1 MSYSKTELLK
11 LLPVIYDNT
20 QQGIEWEVSK
30 PIKVL
35 GGGGTRIGIKSAEG
49 QFEAQVPDEEGPT
62 LVILEDGVLAIRRFI
77 TETMKDDEFK
87 RYVGPKAVEKQLDRL
102 IRKTAGILPKG
113 SVEETLKSGVLKP
126 LREAIRPW
134 LVFLPIENL
143 LVRKKFKIGDVVFL
157 PSDVARKEIDTLFD
171 EHKFAGE
178 PDEQD
183 KQRKQV
189 EQLLSLH
196 HNGYGSYAKVG
207 VRAHATKSSQKATE
221 IAYLCINALRAFTHV
236 LYSHTFKTYFGLPNE
251 VQRGTWLTV
260 SHGNDEKKG
269 FNIDLHQRQAQV
281 AFEINETNMNIL
293 QEHCCFE
300 QIQRIFATPADRRKE
315 IEVVIIQALQAL
327 GTSVVAP
334 TIDLKFLNCTTA
346 LERILIANG
355 EETTTDRF
363 TDRLALTLHN
373 NPKQRLRIKEK
384 AKELYNK
391 RSRIVHG
398 AFFGVEEEDYHL
410 FENWAIALV
419 VRLLKSSSEYKS
431 HKDFCKRTDQ
441 LKYGMRKSGN

>member
-1 MSYSKTELLK
+1 MSYSKTELIK
-11 LLPVIYDNT
+11 LLQVIYDNT
-20 QQGIEWEVSK
+20 HQGIEWDVNK
-30 PIKVL
+30 RNKVMW
-35 GGGGTRIGIKSAEG
+35 GGGTRIRLKSGAAE
-49 QFEAQVPDEEGPT
+49 FEGHIADEEGPT

-77 TETMKDDEFK
+77 AETMKDDEFK
-87 RYVGPKAVEKQLDRL
+87 RYVSLKAVEKQLDTL

-157 PSDVARKEIDTLFD
+157 SSDVARKEIDTLFD
-171 EHKFAGE
+171 EHKFAGDT
-178 PDEQD
+178 DE
-183 KQRKQV
+183 KEGQRKQV
-189 EQLLSLH
+189 ETLLSPYH
-196 HNGYGSYAKVG
+196 SGYGSYAKVC
-207 VRAHATKSSQKATE
+207 VRAHASKSSQKATE

-269 FNIDLHQRQAQV
+269 FHIDLHQRQANV
-281 AFEINETNMNIL
+281 AFEINKTNMNTL
-293 QEHCCFE
+293 KEHCCFGK
-300 QIQRIFATPADRRKE
+300 IQRIFATPSNRRKE
-315 IEVVIIQALQAL
+315 IEVILIQALQAL

-346 LERILIANG
+346 LERMLISDG
-355 EETTTDRF
+355 EETTVDRF
-363 TDRLALTLHN
+363 TDRLALTLHDD
-373 NPKQRLRIKEK
+373 PKQRLKIKQK

-391 RSRIVHG
+391 RSRILHAG
-398 AFFGVEEEDYHL
+398 FFGVEEEDYHL
-410 FENWAIALV
+410 FENWAIALIV
-419 VRLLKSSSEYKS
+419 SLLKDSSQYES
-431 HKDFCKRTDQ
+431 HKDFCKRTDE
-441 LKYGMRKSGN
+441 LKYGLTNSSN

>member
-1 MSYSKTELLK
+1 MSYFKTKLIK
-11 LLPVIYDNT
+11 LLQVIYNNT
-20 QQGIEWEVSK
+20 KQGIEWDVNK

-35 GGGGTRIGIKSAEG
+35 GGGGTRISVKSAKG
-49 QFEAQVPDEEGPT
+49 KFEAHVPDKEGPT
-62 LVILEDGVLAIRRFI
+62 LVILQDGVLAIESFI

-87 RYVGPKAVEKQLDRL
+87 KYVSPKAVENQLDSL
-102 IRKTAGILPKG
+102 LRKTSGILPKG
-113 SVEETLKSGVLKP
+113 NVEEILKSGILNP

-143 LVRKKFKIGDVVFL
+143 MTRKKLKIGDVVFL
-157 PSDVARKEIDTLFD
+157 PSDIAQKEIDTLFD
-171 EHKFAGE
+171 EHKFAGDI
-178 PDEQD
+178 DEQ
-183 KQRKQV
+183 KGQRKQV
-189 EQLLSLH
+189 EQMLSLYYK
-196 HNGYGSYAKVG
+196 GYGSYAKVC
-207 VRAHATKSSQKATE
+207 VRAHATRSSQKATE

-251 VQRGTWLTV
+251 VQKGIWLTV

-269 FNIDLHQRQAQV
+269 FKIDIHQRQANI
-281 AFEINETNMNIL
+281 AFEINETNINTL
-293 QEHCCFE
+293 RENCSFE
-300 QIQRIFATPADRRKE
+300 QIQRIFATPADIRKD

-327 GTSVVAP
+327 GTSLVAP
-334 TIDLKFLNCTTA
+334 TVDLKFLKCTTA
-346 LERILIANG
+346 LERILISDG

-363 TDRLALTLHN
+363 TDRLALTLHDD
-373 NPKQRLRIKEK
+373 PKERFRIKEK

-391 RSRIVHG
+391 RSRMLHA
-398 AFFGVEEEDYHL
+398 AFCGVEEEDYHL

-419 VRLLKSSSEYKS
+419 VKLLKNYSEYES